1 MSIKDIK
8 EAIAPVFV
16 HCKFKELQTVHFFQG
31 ESVEVGIITYSH
43 KNSAHSTQPSY
54 SITYL
59 NDDFKLVSIQVDE
72 EDIFSSY
79 EEILDYAHAIY
90 PREKFRQVFKHF
102 TKTQFLKQEFQEG
115 LPLDEYIYHTVEK

>member
-1 MSIKDIK
+1 MSIKEI
-8 EAIAPVFV
+8 
-16 HCKFKELQTVHFFQG
+16 KELQTVHFFQG
-31 ESVEVGIITYSH
+31 ESVEVGIITDSH
-43 KNSAHSTQPSY
+43 KNSAQSTQSSY

-59 NDDFKLVSIQVDE
+59 NDDFKLVTIQVDE

-79 EEILDYAHAIY
+79 EEILDYAQAIY

-115 LPLDEYIYHTVEK
+115 MPLDEFIYQPVKS